1 MDTNPSTLHDYFP
14 RASGSNLLPVSPR
27 RPHPPSSPHP
37 PHAAAASST
46 LAPRTDPYSTPF
58 PVPSYLQ
65 HASLYKD
72 RFATGSSPSSSHR
85 ALAPRVGEPHR
96 DSTKGKRPSYAAAA
110 TQPDDNKEADPIL
123 LPTAWDPDDRCALLD
138 LTSDALGVSFAGSAK
153 NGDRDAAAVRAN
165 RPVPSQAAVY
175 YFEVKI
181 LDKGVSGYIGAL
193 RMRLPSGCMF
203 RAPLWP
209 GFDRR

>member
-27 RPHPPSSPHP
+27 RPHPPASSSSLLH
-37 PHAAAASST
+37 AAASST
-46 LAPRTDPYSTPF
+46 LTPRTEPYSTPF

-65 HASLYKD
+65 HASLYKN
-72 RFATGSSPSSSHR
+72 RFATGIAPSSSSSPLQP
-85 ALAPRVGEPHR
+85 ARVGEPHR
-96 DSTKGKRPSYAAAA
+96 DSTKGKRPSYAA
-110 TQPDDNKEADPIL
+110 TQQPGDNKEEDPIL
-123 LPTAWDPDDRCALLD
+123 LPTAWNPDDKCALLD

-193 RMRLPSGCMF
+193 RMRLPGGCMSEGASPA
-203 RAPLWP
+203 RS
-209 GFDRR
+209 

>member
-27 RPHPPSSPHP
+27 RPHPPPSLHP

-46 LAPRTDPYSTPF
+46 LAPRTEPYSTPF

-65 HASLYKD
+65 HASLYTD
-72 RFATGSSPSSSHR
+72 RFATGTAPSSQ
-85 ALAPRVGEPHR
+85 PTRVGEPHR
-96 DSTKGKRPSYAAAA
+96 DSAKGKRPSYAAT
-110 TQPDDNKEADPIL
+110 TQPADSKEDDPIL
-123 LPTAWDPDDRCALLD
+123 LPTAWNPDDRCALLD

-193 RMRLPSGCMF
+193 RLRLASLHVLGASPIRQNADF
-203 RAPLWP
+203 E
-209 GFDRR
+209 